1 MNTIKDN
8 GTFIHCYELVFAQ
21 HSTHKTAN
29 YISVFI
35 HLAKCAL
42 ITAIHL
48 ESNSIIWAI
57 DFNGFCYFLMCPKG
71 RRILFGFP
79 PCI

>member
-21 HSTHKTAN
+21 YSTHKTTN

-42 ITAIHL
+42 ITTIHL
-48 ESNSIIWAI
+48 ESNSII
-57 DFNGFCYFLMCPKG
+57 
-71 RRILFGFP
+71 
-79 PCI
+79 